1 MRSRLWGDP
10 VGIAAL
16 GASLDSEDPAF
27 RTYAATFAGD
37 AGLTHLAPKLIEMLD
52 DPHEDAAIR
61 AAQTL
66 LVFDR
71 R

>member
-1 MRSRLWGDP
+1 MEK
-10 VGIAAL
+10 
-16 GASLDSEDPAF
+16 SLESEDPAF